1 MTKGE
6 LVNKIARRTG
16 IERAAVISMIETM
29 MEEISVALMHEE
41 SVYMRGFGSFMV
53 RQRAEKKARDITKD
67 TTIIVP
73 AQKVPYFKPSKIL
86 MGKVRDSTEAAA
98 KK

>member
-6 LVNKIARRTG
+6 LVNRIARRTG
-16 IERAAVISMIETM
+16 IERAAVITMIETM
-29 MEEISVALMHEE
+29 MEEISVALMNEE

-86 MGKVRDSTEAAA
+86 MAKVRDSTEAAA